1 MKEKEEEHLF
11 KKFGQTFPAGTVLFQ
26 EGQVCA
32 GMYIIQK
39 GRVRLYRRVG
49 TEELTIDR
57 LQEGDFFGEMACL
70 LGQPRSINAVAE
82 EDSQILLVQP
92 DVLEELF
99 RQKNGLGLKVL
110 GNLAS
115 RLKKAYEM
123 IDQLVEERNQL
134 QEKGSLSR

>member
-1 MKEKEEEHLF
+1 MKEEKHLF

-26 EGQVCA
+26 EGQACV

-39 GRVRLYRRVG
+39 GRVRLYRKIG
-49 TEELTIDR
+49 GQELTIDR

-70 LGQPRSINAVAE
+70 LGQPRSINAVVE
-82 EDSQILLVQP
+82 EDSEILLVQP
-92 DVLEELF
+92 EVLDELF

-115 RLKKAYEM
+115 RLRRAYEI
-123 IDQLVEERNQL
+123 IDFLAAERDL
-134 QEKGSLSR
+134 LREKESTPR